1 MPDAVEFIARHREAF
16 VFFYVFADQIGFP
29 LPAVPALL
37 AVGAFAAAGQLNFGL
52 ALLACVAGSLLAD
65 TVWYTI
71 GRARGADVLRWLCKV
86 TLAPDSCVRR
96 TEDVF
101 IRYGVRALVIAKF
114 VPGLTTIAPP
124 LAGIVGVPFPRFV
137 VYSAAGG
144 FLWAGG
150 WSSVGYVA
158 GDAFQQLLIQRGSQI
173 GTWLLWGAGALGAV
187 YVVFK
192 WIQRR
197 RFLRKLRI
205 ARITVEQ
212 LEDALASSMPPVI
225 VDLRSSLDVKATPF
239 VIPGSLRIAA
249 EELERRHHEIPR
261 DRDIVLYCS

>member
-1 MPDAVEFIARHREAF
+1 MPDAVEFIARHREVF
-16 VFFYVFADQIGFP
+16 VFLYVFGDQIGIP

-37 AVGAFAAAGQLNFGL
+37 AIGAFAAAGKLNFGV
-52 ALLACVAGSLLAD
+52 AVLACVAGSLLAD
-65 TVWYTI
+65 MIWYTI
-71 GRARGADVLRWLCKV
+71 GRARGADVLRLLCKV
-86 TLAPDSCVRR
+86 TLEPDSCVRR

-114 VPGLTTIAPP
+114 VPGLGTVAPP
-124 LAGIVGVPFPRFV
+124 LAGIVGVPLPRFV

-158 GDAFQQLLIQRGSQI
+158 GDAFQQLLIDRGSQV
-173 GTWLLWGAGALGAV
+173 GTWVLWGAGALAAV
-187 YVVFK
+187 YVVVK
-192 WIQRR
+192 WTQRR

-205 ARITVEQ
+205 ARITVDQ
-212 LEDALASSMPPVI
+212 LVDALASTMPPVI
-225 VDLRSSLDVKATPF
+225 VDLRSSLDVEATPF
-239 VIPGSLRIAA
+239 AIPGALRITA
-249 EELERRHHEIPR
+249 EELERRHQEIPR

>member
-16 VFFYVFADQIGFP
+16 VFFYVFADQIGLP

-37 AVGAFAAAGQLNFGL
+37 AIGAFAAAGKLNFGL
-52 ALLACVAGSLLAD
+52 AMVASVAGSLLAD
-65 TVWYTI
+65 VIWYAI
-71 GRARGADVLRWLCKV
+71 GRARGADVLRLLCKI
-86 TLAPDSCVRR
+86 TLETDSCVRR

-101 IRYGVRALVIAKF
+101 IRYGTRALVIAKF

-137 VYSAAGG
+137 LYSVAAG

-150 WSSVGYVA
+150 WSTVGYVA
-158 GDAFQQLLIQRGSQI
+158 GDALQQMIDRSGQV
-173 GTWLLWGAGALGAV
+173 GTLLLWGAVALVGV
-187 YVVFK
+187 YVAFK

-205 ARITVEQ
+205 ARVTVDQ
-212 LEDALASSMPPVI
+212 LARALGSTTPPLI
-225 VDLRSSLDVKATPF
+225 VDLRSSLDVEATPF
-239 VIPGSLRIAA
+239 AIPGALRIAA
-249 EELERRHHEIPR
+249 EDLERRHHEIPR